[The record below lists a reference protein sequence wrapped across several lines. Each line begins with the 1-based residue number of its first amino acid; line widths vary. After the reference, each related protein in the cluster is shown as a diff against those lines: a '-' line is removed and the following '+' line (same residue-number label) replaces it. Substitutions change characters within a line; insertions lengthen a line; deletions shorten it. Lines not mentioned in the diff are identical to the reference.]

1 MTNLLD
7 ISCSDWQQEL
17 TISKIGNRSLFVQL
31 ISLIRLAYRIQ
42 DLEPTGL
49 FSGDNRL
56 LFVYLPFHMQQPLR
70 ADLRPPTTK
79 LLETL
84 KSEQDCFK
92 RIIIAFSKAP
102 NISDFCKK
110 NRLEAQID
118 TRQIR

>member
-1 MTNLLD
+1 MAARAHN
-7 ISCSDWQQEL
+7 I
-17 TISKIGNRSLFVQL
+17 K
-31 ISLIRLAYRIQ
+31 
-42 DLEPTGL
+42 DLEPLFICAANKLNSSSLPNPRPGASKS
-49 FSGDNRL
+49 FSGDSQL
-56 LFVYLPFHMQQPLR
+56 LFVHLPFHMQQPLQ
-70 ADLRPPTTK
+70 ADLRPHTTK

-118 TRQIR
+118 TRQKR